1 MTKRTRMPVITGV
14 TQVQMEEAFGKYALA
29 EAQISSINSQM
40 EEAIVN
46 IRKEGAA
53 KISQLKEGQK
63 EALQT
68 LQVYA
73 MENRDTLF
81 AKKKSLETTHGT
93 LGFRTGMPALK
104 TRKGFTWA
112 VVTELLQRNNPEYLR
127 TTYEVAKD
135 KLLADRDNKGIP
147 ELMDQIGVVVDQD
160 ETFFVE
166 CKKE

>member
-1 MTKRTRMPVITGV
+1 MTKRTKMPVITGV
-14 TQVQMEEAFGKYALA
+14 TQEQMEEAFGKYALA
-29 EAQISSINSQM
+29 SAQISGINAQM
-40 EEAIVN
+40 EEDIVN
-46 IRKEGAA
+46 IRKTGA
-53 KISQLKEGQK
+53 IQITQLKEEQK
-63 EALQT
+63 EALQI
-68 LQVYA
+68 LQVFA
-73 MENRDTLF
+73 LENRDTLF

-112 VVTELLQRNNPEYLR
+112 AVTELLQRNNPEYLR

>member
-1 MTKRTRMPVITGV
+1 MAKRTKMPVITDV
-14 TQVQMEEAFGKYALA
+14 TRVQMEEAFGKYALA

-40 EEAIVN
+40 DEAIVN

-53 KISQLKEGQK
+53 KISLLKEGQK

-68 LQVYA
+68 LQVFA

-81 AKKKSLETTHGT
+81 LKKKSLETTHGT

-112 VVTELLQRNNPEYLR
+112 VVTELLQRINPDYLR
-127 TTYEVAKD
+127 ATYDVAKD
-135 KLLADRDNKGIP
+135 KLLTDRDNKGIP
-147 ELMDQIGVVVDQD
+147 ELMDQIGVVVDQG